1 MTGTGKP
8 LLEALQGFLADL
20 LGPAP
25 LEPLAGGYHS
35 HTYLYRLPQPAVAKL
50 YRPEHSGLG
59 YHRLEAAHMATAGLG
74 ERVLLYRDGSQN
86 PTGRDLLVTRYFP
99 GRPLG
104 QEPLT
109 DAAFAHLLGFLQH
122 MHQRRGGPVDLEAV
136 RRNLERHRQVVAQ
149 DSQALAVWQ
158 QVQARFGSH
167 LATTSSFLHN
177 DTWGDNVLVNQTES
191 LLVDW
196 LKAGYGDPA
205 QELAL
210 LKAGALDRTSDP
222 ERYLERILAAYGRDV
237 ARRLSFYLP
246 YTYLRDVVWLK
257 NRQPH
262 NLGELQSK
270 LQGAQAAL
278 CRRY

>member
-8 LLEALQGFLADL
+8 ELEVLQGFLAAL
-20 LGPAP
+20 LGPAT

-35 HTYLYRLPQPAVAKL
+35 RTYLYRLPQPAVAKL
-50 YRPEHSGLG
+50 YRPEHSGLL
-59 YHRLEAAHMATAGLG
+59 YHRLEAEHMATAGLG
-74 ERVLLYRDGSQN
+74 ERVLLHRDGSQN

-104 QEPLT
+104 EEPLT
-109 DAAFAHLLGFLQH
+109 DVAFSHLLGFLQR
-122 MHQRRGGPVDLEAV
+122 MHQRHGGLVNIEAV
-136 RRNLERHRQVVAQ
+136 RRNLERHYAVVAL
-149 DSQALAVWQ
+149 DPEALAVWQ
-158 QVQARFGSH
+158 QVQARFGNH

-191 LLVDW
+191 MLVDW

-210 LKAGALDRTSDP
+210 LKTGGLDRTSDP
-222 ERYLERILAAYGRDV
+222 ERHFERILAAYGRDV

-262 NLGELQSK
+262 NLAELQRK
-270 LQGAQAAL
+270 LQWAWAAL
-278 CRRY
+278 HRSY